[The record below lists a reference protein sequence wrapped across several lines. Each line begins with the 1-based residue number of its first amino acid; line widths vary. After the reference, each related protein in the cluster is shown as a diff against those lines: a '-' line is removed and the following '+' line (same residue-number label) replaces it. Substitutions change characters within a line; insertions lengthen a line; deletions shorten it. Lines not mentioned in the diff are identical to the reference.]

1 MAPRTPTR
9 RPPTRPKAWIP
20 VALTVA
26 ILGGGYVVADIYDV
40 VPGPL
45 TSSQPW
51 TATEPFRTAYLPTTS
66 PHAALAPDPDAPV
79 PGEEDVAALVEDF
92 AADPN
97 VGPDPGVLIS
107 DAETGQSLGELNA
120 EVPKVPASTTK
131 LLTA

>member
-9 RPPTRPKAWIP
+9 RPPTRPKSWIP

-45 TSSQPW
+45 TLSEPW
-51 TATEPFRTAYLPTTS
+51 PDPEPFPTADLPTTS

-79 PGEEDVAALVEDF
+79 PGEEEVAALVEDF

-107 DAETGQSLGELNA
+107 DAETCQSLGVIDAEL
-120 EVPKVPASTTK
+120 PKGPDTT
-131 LLTA
+131 